1 MKTKIKKTLNG
12 ILLVSFLYSGVN
24 SAFAAKVSKE
34 AEDTRNPLGCYDT
47 GYQYDLK
54 TLHLYPG
61 KSGER
66 QSMYFLFNTLNQK
79 VNLYQMRDDESS
91 RSMYLNHAINARQW
105 AVLSTSEKKVK
116 YICTVPDGKE
126 EYGKIVDCAD
136 AVRVC
141 EYTNVRYGLNNRGNY
156 WIVNSNT
163 RGGAINEVIH
173 YGIIPA
179 Q

>member
-1 MKTKIKKTLNG
+1 MKTNTKTTLNS
-12 ILLVSFLYSGVN
+12 IFLVSFLCTGAGNVL
-24 SAFAAKVSKE
+24 AAKEAKE
-34 AEDTRNPLGCYDT
+34 VEDNRNPLGCYDT
-47 GYQYDLK
+47 GYQFDLK
-54 TLHLYPG
+54 TLHLFPG
-61 KSGER
+61 KAGEI
-66 QSMYFLFNTLNQK
+66 QSMYFLFNSLNQK
-79 VNLYQMRDDESS
+79 VNLYQMRDEESS
-91 RSMYLNHAINARQW
+91 RTMYMNHTIQPGQW

-116 YICTVPDGKE
+116 FICAVPDGKE

-136 AVRVC
+136 SVRVC

-163 RGGAINEVIH
+163 RSGALREVVH